1 MAVVTAKVVAEAPTL
16 DQGDS
21 EAKPNPAPSDS
32 RISVTAAAATAPPMI
47 ADQLSAEPELSSVT
61 ISTSERST
69 DRSMT
74 ITSLPSMP
82 EEGEKD
88 DDRNRHTEQPKQ
100 NTATHGNLHC
110 DVPKEHALFG
120 IVAYT
125 CHF

>member
-1 MAVVTAKVVAEAPTL
+1 MAVVTAKVVAEAPSL

-21 EAKPNPAPSDS
+21 EAKPSPAPSDR

-74 ITSLPSMP
+74 IAIFPLNARRGR
-82 EEGEKD
+82 EG
-88 DDRNRHTEQPKQ
+88 
-100 NTATHGNLHC
+100 
-110 DVPKEHALFG
+110 
-120 IVAYT
+120 
-125 CHF
+125 